1 MTTYVLRNGKM
12 VDRDY
17 APPLVERFG
26 TGPNIISDCM
36 SDTRHMA
43 DGKYYSS
50 KAKFREITKAHD
62 CVEVGNDS
70 SLFTP
75 RKPKLLDRDK
85 RRRDIKGAIDQLQAQ
100 RRK

>member
-1 MTTYVLRNGKM
+1 MTTFVYRNGKFI
-12 VDRDY
+12 DREL

-26 TGPNIISDCM
+26 EGPMVISDSM
-36 SDTRHMA
+36 PDLRHMA

-62 CVEVGNDS
+62 CVELGNDS

-85 RRRDIKGAIDQLQAQ
+85 RRRDVKQALDQLKAK
-100 RRK
+100 RR

>member
-1 MTTYVLRNGKM
+1 MTIYVLRKGKM

-26 TGPNIISDCM
+26 NGPNIISDCM

-50 KAKFREITKAHD
+50 KAKFREITKDHG
-62 CVEVGNDS
+62 CIEVGDDS
-70 SLFTP
+70 SLFKP

-85 RRRDIKGAIDQLQAQ
+85 RRRDIKGAIDQLKAQ